1 MRKRLLIPAALA
13 AFFVLA
19 LGATAALAPSLLT
32 ALQSVNSSPNESGQ
46 FDDRQKV
53 YNTELYNALQNL
65 DQRVTALEEP
75 GSPPPPPPP
84 PPGLVIND
92 FCDMAVP
99 WNKNVINRYN
109 TVLGDDPW
117 YACDQATG
125 DPWPSGGLFTDGVTT
140 PFGQGFRAIVTP
152 EMDVLSGGKIA
163 LFSDIGNI
171 IPGNPGGLVQT
182 WTGSFMFPPGQNPFP
197 RNYPDWGV
205 IWQLHGGGV
214 SPNVGPLGLG
224 VDTTEGPPALNNI
237 YLNSSIGSSSNP
249 TRRKARDP
257 NPIVYGHWYEWKI
270 EYKLSS
276 GPNGYVKFWLDGR
289 QMTWQPCGC
298 PVMNGQTMMPG
309 DNPYV
314 QLGGFYSATQNRNE
328 VLQGPYTVTD
338 A

>member
-1 MRKRLLIPAALA
+1 M
-13 AFFVLA
+13 LA

-46 FDDRQKV
+46 FDDRQKI

-65 DQRVTALEEP
+65 DQRVTELEEP
-75 GSPPPPPPP
+75 GPPPP

-109 TVLGDDPW
+109 TVLGNDPW
-117 YACDQATG
+117 YACDQTTG
-125 DPWPSGGLFTDGVTT
+125 APWPSGALFTDGVTT

-182 WTGSFMFPPGQNPFP
+182 WTGSFMFPSGQNPFP

-205 IWQLHGGGV
+205 IWQLHGGGA
-214 SPNVGPLGLG
+214 SSNVGPTPAVSPSFVSGNPSCESGTKIDPATSG
-224 VDTTEGPPALNNI
+224 VYAVNFDASRARSRSPWWTRLRGRRSRSRPTTRHT
-237 YLNSSIGSSSNP
+237 S
-249 TRRKARDP
+249 
-257 NPIVYGHWYEWKI
+257 
-270 EYKLSS
+270 
-276 GPNGYVKFWLDGR
+276 
-289 QMTWQPCGC
+289 
-298 PVMNGQTMMPG
+298 
-309 DNPYV
+309 
-314 QLGGFYSATQNRNE
+314 
-328 VLQGPYTVTD
+328 
-338 A
+338 